1 MRIKEISKIL
11 PEVEQPGL
19 SQLREAV
26 ANAAR
31 KRLPGR
37 KTILQ
42 DAMAGLNSTLGSAPD
57 GMANGILAGV
67 NPVYGLYASMIGPF
81 VGAIFTSTQLMI
93 INATSAAALAA
104 NQSLIGLTGEQRDRS
119 LFLMVVL
126 IGVFQIVLGLMRA
139 GQLTRFVSY
148 SVMTGFLTGVAGL
161 MVLSQFP
168 TITGIEASGANK
180 LSQAIDVIANI
191 RQADPFTLGAGIL
204 ALVLVIVLSRTPVG
218 NFSSLVAIAIPSVLV
233 GLLRWDSVET
243 ARNFGEIAPGF
254 PAISW
259 PSLNDLSPDVVVG
272 ALAVSLITIVQ
283 GAGVSQSV
291 PNPDG
296 APRRTSRDIL
306 AQGAANLASGFFRGL
321 PVGGSLSATSLSV
334 LGGAG
339 SRWSVILAGVWM
351 AVLVLLVPSL
361 IAYVAMPALG
371 ALLIITGI
379 RTIKPQDWLQ
389 IWGTGWAP
397 LLASIVTLI
406 TTLTLPIDA
415 AVGIGVVLSALLYL
429 LEASGDLSVVEL
441 VRHDDGTI
449 EERKHPKRLKDNQI
463 TVLDIYGPLFYASVQ
478 TLGRV
483 LPSPLGAKNPVVVLR
498 LRGHTRVGATLIDVL
513 TGYARKLKEG
523 NGRLYL
529 TGMSEVVYE
538 QLERAGKLGQID
550 NVHTYSATSMRG
562 QSTQA
567 AVADAREWLVS
578 QNEETA
584 PDSRPSASAAQE
596 DGE

>member
-1 MRIKEISKIL
+1 MQKQETSKVQPEI
-11 PEVEQPGL
+11 EQPGL
-19 SQLREAV
+19 SRLREAV

-37 KTILQ
+37 KSILQ
-42 DAMAGLNSTLGSAPD
+42 DGLAGLNSTLGSAPD
-57 GMANGILAGV
+57 GMSNGILAGV
-67 NPVYGLYASMIGPF
+67 NPVYGLYATMIGPF
-81 VGAIFTSTQLMI
+81 VGAFFTSTQLMI
-93 INATSAAALAA
+93 INSTSAAALAA
-104 NQSLIGLTGEQRDRS
+104 NQALTGLTGEQRDRS

-168 TITGIEASGANK
+168 TITGIEASGSNK

-191 RQADPFTLGAGIL
+191 RQADPFTLIAGLL

-218 NFSSLVAIAIPSVLV
+218 NFSSLVAIVIPSVLV
-233 GLLRWDSVET
+233 GLLRWDTVQT
-243 ARNFGEIAPGF
+243 GRDFGEIAPGF

-283 GAGVSQSV
+283 SAGVSQSV

-296 APRRTSRDIL
+296 APRRTSRDII

-321 PVGGSLSATSLSV
+321 PVGGSLSGTALSV

-339 SRWSVILAGVWM
+339 SRWAAILTGVWM
-351 AVLVLLVPSL
+351 AILVLLAPSL

-371 ALLIITGI
+371 ALLIQAGI
-379 RTIKPQDWLQ
+379 QTIKPQDWQQ
-389 IWGTGWAP
+389 IWETGWPP
-397 LLASIVTLI
+397 LLASITTLI

-441 VRHDDGTI
+441 VRHEDGTI
-449 EERKHPKRLKDNQI
+449 EERKHPKRLKDNQV
-463 TVLDIYGPLFYASVQ
+463 TVLDIYGPLFYASAQ
-478 TLGRV
+478 TLGRL
-483 LPSPLGAKNPVVVLR
+483 LPSPLEVKNAVVVLR

-513 TGYARKLKEG
+513 TGYARKLKDV

-529 TGMSEVVYE
+529 TGMSEIVYE
-538 QLERAGKLGQID
+538 QLERAGRLGQTG
-550 NVHTYSATSMRG
+550 NVHTYSATPMRG

-578 QNEETA
+578 QDEQ
-584 PDSRPSASAAQE
+584 SSSSA
-596 DGE
+596 GEARE

>member
-11 PEVEQPGL
+11 PEIEQPGL
-19 SQLREAV
+19 SRLREEV
-26 ANAAR
+26 ANAAS

-37 KTILQ
+37 KSILQ
-42 DAMAGLNSTLGSAPD
+42 DGLAGLNSTLGSAPD

-81 VGAIFTSTQLMI
+81 VGAFFTSTQLMI

-104 NQSLIGLTGEQRDRS
+104 NQALIGLTGEQRDRS

-126 IGVFQIVLGLMRA
+126 VGVFQIVLGLVRA

-168 TITGIEASGANK
+168 TVTGIEASGSNK

-191 RQADPFTLGAGIL
+191 RQADPFTLIAGLL
-204 ALVLVIVLSRTPVG
+204 ALVLVIVLSRTRVG
-218 NFSSLVAIAIPSVLV
+218 NFSSLVAIIIPSVLV
-233 GLLRWDSVET
+233 ALLHWDTVQT
-243 ARNFGEIAPGF
+243 GRNFGEIAPGF
-254 PAISW
+254 PAISL
-259 PSLNDLSPDVVVG
+259 PSLRDLSPNIVVG
-272 ALAVSLITIVQ
+272 AFAVSLINIVQ
-283 GAGVSQSV
+283 SAGVSQSV

-296 APRRTSRDIL
+296 TPRRTSRDII
-306 AQGAANLASGFFRGL
+306 AQGAANLASGLFRGL
-321 PVGGSLSATSLSV
+321 PVGGSLSGTALSV

-339 SRWSVILAGVWM
+339 TRWAAILTGVWM
-351 AVLVLLVPSL
+351 AMLVLLAPSL

-371 ALLIITGI
+371 ALLIQAGI
-379 RTIKPQDWLQ
+379 QTIKPQDWQQ
-389 IWGTGWAP
+389 IWETGWPP
-397 LLASIVTLI
+397 LLASITTLI

-441 VRHDDGTI
+441 VRHEDGTI
-449 EERKHPKRLKDNQI
+449 EERKHPKRLKDNQV
-463 TVLDIYGPLFYASVQ
+463 TVLDIYGPLFYASAH
-478 TLGRV
+478 TLGRL
-483 LPSPLGAKNPVVVLR
+483 LPSPLEAKNAVVVLR

-538 QLERAGKLGQID
+538 QLERAGKLGKLS
-550 NVHTYSATSMRG
+550 NVYTYSASPMRG
-562 QSTQA
+562 QSTRA

-578 QNEETA
+578 QNEE
-584 PDSRPSASAAQE
+584 AAHKDRE
-596 DGE
+596 